1 MMKKIEGIEGIELKM
16 YPCRKPENKDIT
28 YTLVEN
34 QNMYETGVC
43 IQEIL

>member
-1 MMKKIEGIEGIELKM
+1 MMKKIEGIKRNGLNM

-34 QNMYETGVC
+34 QNMYET
-43 IQEIL
+43 